1 MLLSFTESSTT
12 EIETYSH
19 LLQSEERE
27 KFWSNISH
35 LWINGNIDI
44 NINKF

>member
-27 KFWSNISH
+27 SSEATFRIFELMEIS
-35 LWINGNIDI
+35 I
-44 NINKF
+44 